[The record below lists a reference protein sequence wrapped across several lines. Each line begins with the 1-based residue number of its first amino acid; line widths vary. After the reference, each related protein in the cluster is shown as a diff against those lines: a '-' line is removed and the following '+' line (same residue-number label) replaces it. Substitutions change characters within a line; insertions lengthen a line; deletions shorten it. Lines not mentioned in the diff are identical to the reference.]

1 MGCPVPLSVFALA
14 IALCAYLW
22 QFDAII
28 THIIGDYFHCGNA
41 VNARLP
47 GAFIGSV
54 PHVGT
59 MLNR

>member
-14 IALCAYLW
+14 IALWAYLW
-22 QFDAII
+22 QFGAII

-41 VNARLP
+41 VNARVS
-47 GAFIGSV
+47 GGFSGSV